1 MNTIEK
7 IEQQLRQHDFGIE
20 QAYRNMKACID
31 DHHLEGETMWYS
43 IALDREQARDLYHQ
57 QLLAALD
64 SVE

>member
-20 QAYRNMKACID
+20 QAYSSMKRCRD
-31 DHHLEGETMWYS
+31 DDHLEGETMWYS